1 MSQFAQRLAQLLIII
16 SFVVITYTSL
26 KAQQPAQT
34 PPASRQ
40 GTSRESEQDVIRVES
55 SEVLLDI
62 VVRDRRGKP
71 VRDVRADEVEVF
83 EDGVKQKVTA
93 FRLVEGD
100 APGTASPSGGTPT
113 EGKNAPAK
121 LNPLR
126 HINLVT
132 LVFDNLN
139 IEARQLAGQAAKS
152 FLNNE
157 LRANDLVAVFTIGN
171 RLHVLQQF
179 TADRKLLREAVE
191 RATTGSNTQFL
202 SRSDQ
207 IRQELDT
214 FSKQSEQ
221 AESLSAGAGSNQG
234 AGAAGIG
241 QATVEA
247 KTAEITLNAL
257 NFSETLQREQQGRS
271 SLYALLALVKD
282 QGRLQGR
289 KTLVYFSEGLQVPA
303 NLVELMRTT
312 ISAANRANVSI
323 YSVDARGLQTTN
335 VNAVAGEMLAQS
347 ARASRS
353 QQLARPGAAVTRE
366 QAMATDKA
374 EDSLRG
380 NVQGALDNLAT
391 STGGFLIANS
401 NDLRTG
407 MQNVVSDIGSYY
419 EVAYTPQGHRYDGK
433 FRSISVKLSRPNV
446 KLQTREGYFDLPP
459 AGGST
464 ILPYEMPLI
473 QTLNSTQLPR
483 AFDYRAVAL
492 RFGDNGENVQHT
504 LVMEVPMSNFTFTS
518 DKEKQTYRA
527 QFSLMALVKNVEGRV
542 VQKLSRDFPLEG
554 ALDRLDAVKSG
565 NVILTKSYWLQ
576 PGRYTLETVA
586 LDRETNK
593 TSARRSV
600 FVVPM
605 PKGGVRMSS
614 ISVIKRMETTG
625 PENADAEDPFRK
637 EGSKIVPFV
646 GEPVLPGGKGGLP
659 LYFVIYPSAGDA
671 PKPQL
676 TLEFLLDGKVVGQ
689 AAPELSA
696 PDSQG
701 RIQYVL
707 TVPSENFKPGRYE
720 VRAVVRQGTMV
731 VEEHAFFTIS
741 S

>member
-1 MSQFAQRLAQLLIII
+1 MPPFAQRLAQLFIFFSLVI
-16 SFVVITYTSL
+16 STYASL

-40 GTSRESEQDVIRVES
+40 GTGRESEQDVIRVES
-55 SEVLLDI
+55 NEVLLDI

-100 APGTASPSGGTPT
+100 APDTATPSGGTPA
-113 EGKNAPAK
+113 EGKSAPAK

-157 LRANDLVAVFTIGN
+157 LRANDLVAVFTVGN

-179 TADRKLLREAVE
+179 TDDRKFLREAIE
-191 RATTGSNTQFL
+191 RATTGSNTQFQ
-202 SRSDQ
+202 SKSDE
-207 IRQELDT
+207 IRQQLDT
-214 FSKQSEQ
+214 FQKQSEQ
-221 AESLSAGAGSNQG
+221 AENLSASAGGNQG

-241 QATVEA
+241 QAAVEA
-247 KTAEITLNAL
+247 KAAEITLNAL

-289 KTLVYFSEGLQVPA
+289 KTLIYFSEGLQVPA
-303 NLVELMRTT
+303 NLVELMRAT

-323 YSVDARGLQTTN
+323 YSVDARGLQTAN

-366 QAMATDKA
+366 QVMAGDKA

-419 EVAYTPQGHRYDGK
+419 EVAYTPQGHKYDGK
-433 FRSISVKLSRPNV
+433 FHTISVKVARPNV
-446 KLQTREGYFDLPP
+446 KLQTRDGYFDLPP

-473 QTLNSTQLPR
+473 QTLNATQLPR

-492 RFGDNGENVQHT
+492 RFADNGESVQHT

-518 DKEKQTYRA
+518 DKEKKTYRA
-527 QFSLMALVKNVEGRV
+527 QFSLMALVKNSEGRV

-565 NVILTKSYWLQ
+565 NVILTKSYWL
-576 PGRYTLETVA
+576 PAGRYTLETVA

-600 FVVPM
+600 FVVPA
-605 PKGGVRMSS
+605 PKTAVRMSS
-614 ISVIKRMETTG
+614 ISIIKRMETAG
-625 PENADAEDPFRK
+625 LENVDAEDPFRK
-637 EGSKIVPFV
+637 DGSKIVPFV
-646 GEPVLPGGKGGLP
+646 G
-659 LYFVIYPSAGDA
+659 
-671 PKPQL
+671 
-676 TLEFLLDGKVVGQ
+676 
-689 AAPELSA
+689 
-696 PDSQG
+696 
-701 RIQYVL
+701 
-707 TVPSENFKPGRYE
+707 
-720 VRAVVRQGTMV
+720 
-731 VEEHAFFTIS
+731 
-741 S
+741 